1 MQVLSKT
8 NHEILLNFSKASD
21 LMIHMNYILQNKCY
35 NFKKILQ
42 ETKQDKIKIFK
53 SDKSNQFE
61 TL

>member
-21 LMIHMNYILQNKCY
+21 LMIHVNYILQNKSY

>member
-1 MQVLSKT
+1 MQVLNET

-21 LMIHMNYILQNKCY
+21 LMRHINYILQNKTY

-42 ETKQDKIKIFK
+42 ETKQDEIKIFK